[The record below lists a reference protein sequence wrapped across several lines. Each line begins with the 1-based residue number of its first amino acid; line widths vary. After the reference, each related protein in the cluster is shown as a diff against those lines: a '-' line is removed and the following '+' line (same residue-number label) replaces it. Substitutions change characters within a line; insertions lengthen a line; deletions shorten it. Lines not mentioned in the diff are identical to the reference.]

1 MRGTLAGVGMMALVT
16 GSMSLGFAAQT
27 DSTVKDFLATCAET
41 STHCLTVMMG
51 AELRAQAAHDYCPPS
66 ELTQP
71 DDMRV
76 AVIKWLKQRPE
87 MLADDKYVAIR
98 AALKALY
105 CH

>member
-1 MRGTLAGVGMMALVT
+1 MRGTLAGVGMVTLLV
-16 GSMSLGFAAQT
+16 GSMGWGFAAEP
-27 DSTVKDFLATCAET
+27 DPTVKDFLATCAET
-41 STHCLTVMMG
+41 SPHCLSVMMG
-51 AELRAQAAHDYCPPS
+51 AELRAQSAHDYCPPA

-87 MLADDKYVAIR
+87 MLAEDKYVGIR
-98 AALKALY
+98 TALKALY